1 MSNILCIDI
10 GGTRIKAAILKND
23 IDINFLKNTTVEI
36 IPSLGWLNSSLP
48 NIISNNHPASL
59 IQQCT
64 SLTGYD
70 YISISVPVNVVNN
83 GTEIIDNRVGRRGL
97 PQDLKKAFEAQ
108 SNCEVFI
115 MNDSICWL
123 SGALNYCRLNE
134 VKIEFPCLLIALGTG
149 VGLGYSSH
157 MYHSE
162 NLELSNHYRRFP
174 QLSQASVQ
182 LIDRGWK
189 VHGCLGE
196 KYFYSLKNEHKDWT
210 YLDIQ
215 DDFTKRITALLQDI
229 KDKNLINFMDL
240 KTIFIGGGNASYV
253 NSDILSNNLQKNICM
268 LTLSNLQINP
278 DLIPLLG
285 QINIF

>member
-10 GGTRIKAAILKND
+10 GGTRIKAAILNNN
-23 IDINFLKNTTVEI
+23 IDLNSLRNTKVEI
-36 IPSLGWLNSSLP
+36 IRSLGWLNSSLP
-48 NIISNNHPASL
+48 SIISKNHPASI
-59 IQQCT
+59 IQQYT
-64 SLTGYD
+64 SLTDYD
-70 YISISVPVNVVNN
+70 YISISVPVNVINN
-83 GTEIIDNRVGRRGL
+83 GTEINGNRVERRGL
-97 PQDLKKAFEAQ
+97 PQDLKKAFEDQ

-215 DDFTKRITALLQDI
+215 DDFTKRIMALLLDI

-240 KTIFIGGGNASYV
+240 KTIFVGGGNASYV
-253 NSDILSNNLQKNICM
+253 NSDILSNNLQKNIYM